1 MMTAGPKSGDE
12 ARQQRRQAFVDAA
25 VDLVRREGP
34 MVSMEQIAAAC
45 GVTKPIV
52 YRLFGDRDELVME
65 MAERFVDQLIDAL
78 APLLT
83 AEAPPLEL
91 LVGTMDAYLGLVE
104 RDTNLYRFLS
114 AHAGADRRDLLAALI
129 AEQVATVL
137 ERLLADRDLPTRPAR
152 TWAFG
157 LVGMVHFAGD
167 WWAAGTEVASDDPRF
182 PADRAELVQHLGRLL
197 WFGADGVGFGEA
209 PPRPPLDLT
218 RLRAHPPPGPTTSPT
233 LPDSR

>member
-1 MMTAGPKSGDE
+1 MMAPAPGRGDE

-34 MVSMEQIAAAC
+34 LVSMEQIAAAC

-65 MAERFVDQLIDAL
+65 MAERFVDQLVEAL

-83 AEAPPLEL
+83 ADAPPLDL

-137 ERLLADRDLPTRPAR
+137 ERLLAQRDLPTAPAR

-167 WWAAGTEVASDDPRF
+167 WWAAGTELPDEDHRF
-182 PADRAELVQHLGRLL
+182 PADRAELVQHLARLL
-197 WFGADGVGFGEA
+197 WYGADGVGFGDR
-209 PPRPPLDLT
+209 PPRPPLDL
-218 RLRAHPPPGPTTSPT
+218 AHVGIHRPPT
-233 LPDSR
+233 